1 MKKLLSQSRTVFFLV
16 IGLLLAF
23 LSMAFGSG
31 TAPRKSAMPTATPI
45 PTEVDITLEVGSTD
59 GILVWAV
66 LITLIIV
73 IPAVWNLFLTTRK
86 KK

>member
-1 MKKLLSQSRTVFFLV
+1 MKKLSSQSRTVFFLV
-16 IGLLLAF
+16 TGLLLAF

-31 TAPRKSAMPTATPI
+31 TTHKKSAVPTATPV
-45 PTEVDITLEVGSTD
+45 PTEIDITLEVGSTD

-73 IPAVWNLFLTTRK
+73 IPAVWKLFLATRRE
-86 KK
+86 

>member
-1 MKKLLSQSRTVFFLV
+1 
-16 IGLLLAF
+16 
-23 LSMAFGSG
+23 MAFGSG
-31 TAPRKSAMPTATPI
+31 GTAHKKSAAPTATPV
-45 PTEVDITLEVGSTD
+45 PTEIDITLEVGSTD

-73 IPAVWNLFLTTRK
+73 IPALWKLFLATRK